1 MLWESNRM
9 IKLFSMMIVLNLLM
23 SGVAWSDNR
32 QLQGTILD
40 ESGKPVSGAELFLY
54 DSLKTRRP
62 ADYIS
67 AKTGVDGRFNLKL
80 PAAVFWGVARV
91 RHGEKF
97 GPLLSGDLHSGDPQE
112 IDLSGEDQKVDFIV
126 ADIRDLS
133 RAKEKRQSN
142 MSRLTGTVQDQ
153 AGLPVAAATVNIWLE
168 PFTERVPDIVSSWT
182 ENSGAFVVYLP
193 PGRYSAIASKEFP
206 PPMNEGLMANLT
218 VEEGQKTVALILQLT
233 KIENRLT
240 NHQADLPVDAVTI
253 EDE

>member
-1 MLWESNRM
+1 ML
-9 IKLFSMMIVLNLLM
+9 KLFTVVIALHIMM

-32 QLQGTILD
+32 QLQGTISD
-40 ESGKPVSGAELFLY
+40 ESGKPVVGAELFLY

-67 AKTGVDGRFNLKL
+67 AKTGIDGRYNLKL
-80 PAAVFWGVARV
+80 PSAVFWGVARV

-97 GPLLSGDLHSGDPQE
+97 GPLLSGDLHSGEPQE

-142 MSRLTGTVQDQ
+142 MARLTGRVQDQ
-153 AGLPVAAATVNIWLE
+153 DGVSVAGTTVSIWLD
-168 PFTERVPDIVSSWT
+168 PVTERLPDIISSWT
-182 ENSGAFVVYLP
+182 ENSGEFVVYLP
-193 PGRYSAIASKEFP
+193 PGRYSAIASNEFP
-206 PPMNEGLMANLT
+206 PVMKEGLLTNLT
-218 VEEGQKTVALILQLT
+218 VEEGQKTVALILQHT

-240 NHQADLPVDAVTI
+240 NHQPDSPVDAINI